1 MSGTRIEFHLAAGT
15 DRRARLLAACRL
27 AEAAYRQGS
36 RVAVRTSG
44 PAETVAF
51 DELLWTFADDSFVPH
66 GTWPMDE
73 GAAAFTPVL
82 VGSAALP
89 PSHRDLLIN
98 LGQEPPPDVP
108 AYGRVCEVVGADDEG
123 RKAGRNRWRAYR
135 EAGFE
140 PQMIANAGVEPRRD
154 A

>member
-1 MSGTRIEFHLAAGT
+1 MAATRIEFHLADGS
-15 DRRARLLAACRL
+15 DGRARLLVACRL
-27 AEAAYRQGS
+27 AEAAYLGGA

-51 DELLWTFADDSFVPH
+51 DELLWTYADGSFVPH

-73 GAAAFTPVL
+73 SLAALTPVV
-82 VGSAALP
+82 VGSSALP
-89 PSHRDLLIN
+89 ASHRDLLVN
-98 LGQEPPPDVP
+98 LGTEPPADFP
-108 AYGRVCEVVGADDEG
+108 AYARVCEVVGADEDG

-135 EAGFE
+135 EAGYE
-140 PQMIANAGVEPRRD
+140 PHMIATGDAEPRRD